1 MSVGKR
7 VFPKT
12 GHMDFVKLQM
22 KLKCL
27 NFKNL
32 TQPGFWKK
40 SRFGDNAQNRGFFG
54 FWQKNVHC
62 CVDFLFL
69 NNAP

>member
-32 TQPGFWKK
+32 TEPGFWKK
-40 SRFGDNAQNRGFFG
+40 SHFEDNAQNRVFL
-54 FWQKNVHC
+54 
-62 CVDFLFL
+62 DFVKKMFIVV
-69 NNAP
+69 